1 MDDSDHNEVSV
12 VIVVIDNANSKEGDS
27 EHEENVHYTPKRKMF
42 YYPYQNRFITQLYS
56 INLSVYRFTNLFNI
70 SHF

>member
-1 MDDSDHNEVSV
+1 MDCSDHNEVSV
-12 VIVVIDNANSKEGDS
+12 VIDNGDSEEGDS
-27 EHEENVHYTPKRKMF
+27 EQEENVHYTPRRKMF

-56 INLSVYRFTNLFNI
+56 INLSVYRFTNLFNV